1 MKWWVKSMK
10 KFVGFWIIL
19 NTYLFKF
26 LQLLAVY
33 PFLFLIFVGIPV
45 GNIISA
51 GELKMLVINT
61 GIKKY
66 KSVIKKKKKLDQIV
80 LLGKSKL
87 DNIEALISN
96 TEKLM
101 KIKGD

>member
-1 MKWWVKSMK
+1 
-10 KFVGFWIIL
+10 
-19 NTYLFKF
+19 
-26 LQLLAVY
+26 
-33 PFLFLIFVGIPV
+33 
-45 GNIISA
+45 
-51 GELKMLVINT
+51 MLVINT

-101 KIKGD
+101 KIKGDVKWKGYNNLLNSWINKKDIV